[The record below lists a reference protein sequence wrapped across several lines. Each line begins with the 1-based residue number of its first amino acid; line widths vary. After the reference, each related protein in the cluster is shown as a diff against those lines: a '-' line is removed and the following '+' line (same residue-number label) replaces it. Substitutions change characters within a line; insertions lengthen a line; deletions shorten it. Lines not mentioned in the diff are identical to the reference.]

1 MQVEFDEI
9 SGGPKSIMAL
19 GKFLSPPVADQNA
32 SPYEP
37 VARFVDT
44 NRKLF
49 GHESAALKPG
59 KSRVTREDTSAHNG
73 MKTVVWQ
80 QELDGIPFFQTT
92 LRANLTKNGELVAI
106 GGNYLSD
113 PEKAAEGSAAKRKE
127 LIQKQPVPA
136 TKAVS
141 LAAQN
146 IGTKLNETGVS
157 AKGGAQ
163 GVERKQSFTAPAISD
178 TSASLVWVPMTPDS
192 AELAWDVTIMSTQLG
207 EMFRVLV
214 DAENGEVLVR
224 QSLTNY
230 ISNATYRVY
239 AKNSNKQPYDSPT
252 PFSPGHATPLTSQ
265 PAEVASELVTIDALN
280 TTASP
285 NGWINDGMTETLGN
299 NVDAHT
305 DFDAAP
311 NSPDLPRPTSATR
324 NFDFP
329 VNFAAAPNAYH
340 NAAVINLFY
349 LSNWA
354 HDKMY
359 ELGFT
364 ESAGNFQNNN
374 FGRGGFGSDAVQADA
389 QDGSGTN
396 NANFSTPSDGSPGRI
411 QMYIFTGPVPD
422 VDGDLDSEI
431 IIHEYTHGL
440 SNRLVGGGV
449 GISANQT
456 QGMGEGWSDFY
467 AMSLLSESGD
477 NINGN
482 YAAAG
487 YATRQFSSLTENY
500 YYGIRRYPYSTDL
513 TKNPLTFKDIDPS
526 QASTHPGIAR
536 SSIIGNTANE
546 VHNEGE
552 VWCVMLWEMRA
563 NLITQR
569 GYAAGNQMALQ
580 LVTDAMKLCPANP
593 NFLQSRDAIVQ
604 ADLVDNAGANSGSI
618 WAAFAKRGLGAGAT
632 SPSSSS
638 TSGVVESYNIPDNL
652 AIAPFGGFAAI
663 GQTGSPITPGS
674 QIFTLNNSGASNLN
688 WTVSNS
694 QPWLTLSSSGGTL
707 APGTS
712 ATLTATFN
720 PATNSL
726 APGSYA
732 DTIIFT
738 NSASGAT
745 LPRSVNLTIEPQYTS
760 VFWEPFE
767 TGTLASAWTITGTST
782 HRTLVTTANAPHAG
796 AYHLTMDSSV
806 NDSYSRNEATLTL
819 DLAGRSN
826 LSLSFWVKMFN
837 DEANAPATN
846 PFTTGA
852 DFDGVAISNDGGNTW
867 YEIQDLRAISNTWQK
882 IQLDLDAAL
891 AARGLSYTS
900 NFKIRF
906 NHYDN
911 FTISTDGFAFDDI
924 LVAQAFTNSLALT
937 VPDSAT
943 EGDAPVTATVFIT
956 PPPAADTL
964 VTLTSSTAEA
974 TVPSTVTVQ
983 AGTESV
989 DFLISPTDDD
999 AMDGS
1004 QTSMITASAPTF
1016 ANVSKTFTV
1025 HDNETSSLTIDV
1037 PDSAIEG
1044 SSPLTGVI
1052 TASTPVDAAVS
1063 VTLSSDSPS
1072 VRVPANVTI
1081 PAGSST
1087 AQFSL
1092 TLPNDHQINGSRPVA
1107 ISALVAGWTAGND
1120 SITILDDETSILSVG
1135 LPALREGDSGQT
1147 GNVTISGTLATDLT
1161 VNLACSDTTEMTV
1174 PATVVI
1180 PAGQTIASIPLTVI
1194 NDPETDGSQPVTLTA
1209 TASGFPQA
1217 SATRDVEDNDAHHF
1231 TVTPIPGSIL
1241 RNSPVAVSVSAKD
1254 VNDVIIT
1261 NFAGV
1266 MNFTAQDISQTP
1278 VTMTPNSSNAFVN
1291 GVLSTQLTFTSY
1303 GNGVSLTVTD
1313 SSGHSG
1319 TSNLFNVTSGPLD
1332 HFSWSPITPPQYVDA
1347 PFQATLRASD
1357 VAGNPVTSYTGHPV
1371 LDAIASD
1378 TVEILSWTAY
1388 SDNSA
1393 AGEYVQTKQAISNH
1407 FSNFHETSTTTSD
1420 ATTLAGL
1427 LVGKNVFLIV
1437 EQEDGSSS
1445 TLAALGTAWA
1455 AVLNNFVNSGGTVIA
1470 CSNTNYEHLIL
1481 THSGLLDL
1489 TPSSSPT
1496 SITVIKSLETP
1507 VNANVPV
1514 PFSGSYLHTYTTT
1527 NGTVDLQTVANEPVV
1542 ISRVIGAGRVVM
1554 LGTDFYTIGTGMDRV
1569 LANAVSLATQSSP
1582 VTLPVSPLNTGN
1594 FTAGEWTGSISIPFS
1609 ATSVKLRATAG
1620 PQTADS
1626 NSFPV
1631 NLVQP
1636 DTPLGSGI
1644 GLSVPSQVSEG
1655 DGVINGTVSLTPAI
1669 PASSDVVVNLRS
1681 KSPAKVSVPTTV
1693 TIHAGESS
1701 ATVPLNIL
1709 DDPFVDGPKNVI
1721 ITASSIEDPEV
1732 QAVVQV
1738 IDNDGGNI
1746 GLAVPAAAQEN
1757 SGSVAGTVTLSAPA
1771 LAAQV
1776 ISLASDLPSAAQ
1788 VPASIVISRGAT
1800 SGLFSITIPDD
1811 GIVDGDQT
1819 AHLSATLSGWADAA
1833 ADLLVQDNENRNLT
1847 VSVPPL
1853 LRETD
1858 TPKTGTVSLSGNA
1871 AADLIISLSSSNTAE
1886 VTVPSSVTIPMG
1898 QSSASFAVT
1907 VHDNLIADGPQ
1918 AFTITA
1924 NAATFISGDAS
1935 GTVRD
1940 NEAHHFTFAVIGSP
1954 ELKNGPVPAVITARD
1969 PQGAVMT
1976 EFNSPVTLSANSNSG
1991 PLAVSP
1997 ATGGTFL
2004 NGVWSGSVQINALA
2018 SNVILTVSDGNGHTG
2033 SSNSFDLING
2043 AIDHFVWS
2051 PFPSPQMLDTPFTTT
2066 IRAVDDDGVTV
2077 TGYNGIANL
2086 FVLASSLNGT
2096 IGSGNI
2102 PFAYG
2107 INTYPHDSR
2116 SDSLYTAAELGGAS
2130 RISALSFNI
2139 TSVPATGE
2147 TLTNWTIRLKHT
2159 SQTSLAGVTGWDN
2172 TGWTI
2177 VYRASPV
2184 ISAGGWVTFNFTT
2197 PFDYDGTSN
2206 LLVDCSMDR
2215 NTSNNVYSYVQAT
2228 STSNVQSV
2236 YGASNSTN
2244 GDPLTWS
2251 GSTPGLNASYQRP
2264 NLRISTI
2271 EELPI
2276 RPSRSGS
2283 FTNGVWTGQISVPV
2297 AQNNLAAKA
2306 VAGPIT
2312 GISNSFDVSSAPLS
2326 SGSGA
2331 IVFAEDFESGSLN
2344 PAWWT
2349 STGTGTFRTMVTS
2362 SYSPHGGVNHMTMDS
2377 TSSIARNEA
2386 TLTVNLAGRTGAVL
2400 KFWAAGYNDEPNGP
2414 PASPFIGGADFDGV
2428 AISADG
2434 TTWWEVQGL
2443 RSLPST
2449 YGQFSVDLDAA
2460 VAAVG
2465 ISYGS
2470 EFKIRFNQYDDFPLT
2485 TDGIVIDD
2493 ILVTANPLSGFAF
2506 DVPEQVSEADGIANA
2521 SVSLDAVAITDTIIS
2536 LSSSAPAKITVP
2548 ASVTVPA
2555 GQLSASFDLTIIN
2568 DGIADGNR
2576 TIAITGA
2583 FQGNTARSVQV
2594 MVVDDEILPFS
2605 LTTPAT
2611 LMEGASGQTGTL
2623 TLGAPAS
2630 GVITIDLSSSDTT
2643 ELAVPATV
2651 VFQPGQ
2657 TVATF
2662 PITVV
2667 DDTQIDGTKSATIT
2681 ASVPGWT
2688 NASAEILVTDNEN
2701 HNLTLSGPYSGY
2713 EGTTSTG
2720 TVSISGTLPTA
2731 LTISLS
2737 SSNPAQFGVPASLTI
2752 PAGQTSVTFTATVV
2766 DDTANDGTQP
2776 VTISAS
2782 SATFTTT
2789 STTAYAYDNDIH
2801 HFGIS
2806 TIASP
2811 QKSGVPFSLTVSAQD
2826 INNSIITVSNA
2837 AFSFTASGNNGAM
2850 AVTPAGSIILSSGS
2864 WTGTASCAAADN
2876 NVRVAASG
2884 GVISGI
2890 SNSFDVQLSPAI
2902 ALNPTSIALTLNQ
2915 GQSTTRNLTITNS
2928 GGGSLIWNTAT
2939 SSSLAE
2945 IVGNGPVY
2953 EKTEISNADKTES
2966 SLTTDPTTVHTE
2978 VRAPGVTSEAL
2989 ANLTLQ
2995 SALNNLNL
3003 NNSLVRSAIPN
3014 RYAFTEGV
3022 TGTNITDGGGDMYDG
3037 GNYLGSNLG
3046 SYINYSENS
3055 IANNALLGSGGQ
3067 YFTRKLDGLWV
3078 FAADVNGLGYFE
3090 VTGNLGADG
3099 GGSTDSAILSVVR
3112 EGVTYRGFV
3121 KRVYGT
3127 TDPSVNHLIIT
3138 TDNGSVTHE
3147 VSTDTNNDYHRITG
3161 LAGVTRIYHL
3171 VYAGTSGTYIGNTA
3185 ALNIMNTFLDTI
3197 NAPDWIAPSPSS
3209 GSVSASSSQNVT
3221 LAIDAAN
3228 LTQGT
3233 YNRTLVVT
3241 SNDPSHPSV
3250 SVALT
3255 LTVTGGANLSVS
3267 PASSLAATGP
3277 RGGPFTPTS
3286 QTYTL
3291 SNSGGQPLTWAV
3303 SKTST
3308 WLTLSSSGG
3317 TLNPGAST
3325 SVTASLNTIVN
3336 TLPSGAFNDTVTFT
3350 NNTNGLGDTTRP
3362 IGLTVTPFGELS
3374 VAPALAL
3381 DASGPFGG
3389 PFVPDSKVYTLTNT
3403 GDAPLNWTATQT
3415 TAPWLNLSNNAGTL
3429 APGAST
3435 TVTATISAA
3444 ATSPGSYAATLTFT
3458 NTSNAHG
3465 TTTRAASLSISL
3477 MAQALLPEP
3486 SITGG
3491 TSNTVFWN
3499 PVSGADAY
3507 EVQASSDPAFANV
3520 TSSGWIAGGPHTFNG
3535 LIDGTSYYYRAR
3547 ARRALF
3553 ESPWSPSATSRQDAS
3568 PPAVVITTPQLTSSS
3583 EAALAGLASDSSGIS
3598 NLTINS
3604 VSALTSNGFS
3614 NWNTGTSALSPGW
3627 NNFNLIASD
3636 NAIPSNTLQLT
3647 HSIYRI
3653 TPGSDADSDGL
3664 PDSWEVAHQLD
3675 PFGAAG
3681 NSGALG
3687 DIDKDGVPNLLELAF
3702 GLNPTV
3708 PDTTGTPRVTTATNP
3723 ADNQSYL
3730 VLTYRRLLSPAELTY
3745 LIEVSSDSANWS
3757 SSSSNYEE
3765 IGSPSPT
3772 GDGLTE
3778 TVSVRIKPA
3787 IGTSGHSGR
3796 FVRVKVLAN

>member
-1 MQVEFDEI
+1 MIVVSAFVSWWVVAHLDQKEAPPAAQVHAAEPQKPPPAIVNPPPQEQDHLPNTDARLAKEAPPNPQPQREAALAELRLSVPGVQVEFDEV
-9 SGGPKSIMAL
+9 SGGPKSIMAV
-19 GKFLSPPVADQNA
+19 GKFLSPPLAGQNA
-32 SPYEP
+32 DPHEP
-37 VARFVDT
+37 VARFVDAHHT
-44 NRKLF
+44 LF

-59 KSRVTREDTSAHNG
+59 KSRVSREDTSAHNG
-73 MKTVVWQ
+73 MRTVVWQ
-80 QELDGIPFFQTT
+80 QELDGIPFFQTI
-92 LRANLTKNGELVAI
+92 LRANLTKNGELISI

-127 LIQKQPVPA
+127 LIEKPPVSA

-146 IGTKLNETGVS
+146 IGTRLNESSVS
-157 AKGGAQ
+157 ATKGAQ
-163 GVERKQSFTAPAISD
+163 GVERKQSFTAPLISD
-178 TSASLVWVPMTPDS
+178 TSASLTWVPMTQDS
-192 AELAWDVTIMSTQLG
+192 AELAWDVTIMSTRLG

-214 DAENGEVLVR
+214 DVENGEVLTR
-224 QSLTNY
+224 HSLTDY

-239 AKNSNKQPYDSPT
+239 ARNSNKQPYDSPT

-265 PAEVASELVTIDALN
+265 PAEVASELVTIDALD

-285 NGWINDGMTETLGN
+285 NGWINDGLTETLGN

-305 DFDAAP
+305 DFDATP

-329 VNFAAAPNAYH
+329 VNFAAAPNAYK
-340 NAAVINLFY
+340 NAAVTNLFY
-349 LSNWA
+349 LSNWI
-354 HDKMY
+354 HDRMY

-374 FGRGGFGSDAVQADA
+374 FGRGGSGNDALQADA

-396 NANFSTPSDGSPGRI
+396 NANFSTPSDGSPGRM
-411 QMYIFTGPVPD
+411 QMYIFTGPMPD

-431 IIHEYTHGL
+431 VIHEYTHGL

-477 NINGN
+477 NVNGN
-482 YAAAG
+482 YAAGG
-487 YATRQFSSLTENY
+487 YATRQFSSLTQNY

-526 QASTHPGIAR
+526 QASSHPGIPR
-536 SSIIGNTANE
+536 SPIIGNTANE

-552 VWCVMLWEMRA
+552 VWCVILWDLRA

-569 GYAAGNQMALQ
+569 GYAVGNQMALQ
-580 LVTDAMKLCPANP
+580 LVTDAMKLCPTNP
-593 NFLQSRDAIVQ
+593 NFLQSRDAIIQ
-604 ADLVDNAGANSGSI
+604 ADLVDNAGANSDSI

-638 TSGVVESYNIPDNL
+638 SIGVVESYNIPDNL
-652 AIAPFGGFAAI
+652 GIAPYGGFVAT
-663 GQTGSPITPGS
+663 GQTGGAITPGA
-674 QIFTLNNSGASNLN
+674 QIFTLNNSGVSNLN
-688 WTVSNS
+688 WTASKS
-694 QPWLTLSSSGGTL
+694 QAWLTLSSSGGTL
-707 APGTS
+707 APGVST
-712 ATLTATFN
+712 TLTATFN
-720 PATNSL
+720 PATHSL
-726 APGSYA
+726 VPGSYA

-745 LPRSVNLTIEPQYTS
+745 LPRSVDLTIEPQYTP

-767 TGTLASAWTITGTST
+767 TGTLASAWTITGTGT

-796 AYHLTMDSSV
+796 VYHLAMDSSV

-867 YEIQDLRAISNTWQK
+867 YEIQDLRSISNTWQK

-924 LVAQAFTNSLALT
+924 LVAQAFTNSLAIT
-937 VPDSAT
+937 APDSAT
-943 EGDAPVTATVFIT
+943 EGDAPVTATLFIT
-956 PPPAADTL
+956 PPPASDTL
-964 VTLTSSTAEA
+964 ITLSSSTAEA

-989 DFLISPTDDD
+989 NFLISPTDDGIL
-999 AMDGS
+999 DGS
-1004 QTSMITASAPTF
+1004 QTSVLTASAPPF

-1025 HDNETSSLTIDV
+1025 HDNEMASLAIDV
-1037 PDSAIEG
+1037 PDSAFEG

-1052 TASTPVDAAVS
+1052 TVSTPVEDAVS

-1072 VRVPANVTI
+1072 VTVPSNVTI

-1092 TLPNDHQINGSRPVA
+1092 ALPNDHQINGSRTVA
-1107 ISALVAGWTAGND
+1107 ISAIVAGWTAGND
-1120 SITILDDETSILSVG
+1120 SITILDDEASILSVG
-1135 LPALREGDSGQT
+1135 LPALREGDIGKT
-1147 GNVTISGTLATDLT
+1147 GNITISGTLATDLT
-1161 VNLACSDTTEMTV
+1161 INLACSDTTEMTV
-1174 PATVVI
+1174 PATVTI
-1180 PAGQTIASIPLTVI
+1180 PAGQTIASVPLAVI
-1194 NDPETDGSQPVTLTA
+1194 NDAETDGSQPVTLTA
-1209 TASGFPQA
+1209 IANGFPQA
-1217 SATRDVEDNDAHHF
+1217 SAIGSVDDNDAHHF
-1231 TVTPIPGSIL
+1231 TITPIPGSIL
-1241 RNSPVAVSVSAKD
+1241 RNSPVAVSVTAKD
-1254 VNDVIIT
+1254 VNDAIIT
-1261 NFAGV
+1261 NFSGL
-1266 MNFTAQDISQTP
+1266 MSFTAQDISQTP
-1278 VTMTPNSSNAFVN
+1278 ATLTPNSSNAFVN

-1303 GNGVSLTVTD
+1303 GNGVSLTVMD
-1313 SSGHSG
+1313 PSGHSG
-1319 TSNLFNVTSGPLD
+1319 TSNPFDVTSGPLD
-1332 HFSWSPITPPQYVDA
+1332 HFIWSPIAHPQYIDA

-1357 VAGNPVTSYTGHPV
+1357 VAGNPVSSYAGHPA
-1371 LDAIASD
+1371 LNAIASD

-1407 FSNFHETSTTTSD
+1407 FTNFHETSTTTSD

-1470 CSNTNYEHLIL
+1470 CSNTNYEHLLL
-1481 THSGLLDL
+1481 TNSGLLDV
-1489 TPSSSPT
+1489 TPVGSPT
-1496 SITVIKSLETP
+1496 SITVIKSLQTP

-1514 PFSGSYLHTYTTT
+1514 PFTGSYLHTYTTT

-1542 ISRVIGAGRVVM
+1542 ISRTIGAGRVVM
-1554 LGTDFYTIGTGMDRV
+1554 IGTDFYTTGTGMDRA

-1582 VTLPVSPLNTGN
+1582 VTLPVSPVITGN
-1594 FTAGEWTGSISIPFS
+1594 FIEGEWTGSISIPFS
-1609 ATSVKLRATAG
+1609 ATSVKLRATDS
-1620 PQTADS
+1620 PKTADS

-1631 NLVQP
+1631 NSVQL

-1644 GLSVPSQVSEG
+1644 SLSLPSQVTEG
-1655 DGVINGTVSLTPAI
+1655 DGVVNGTVNLTPVI
-1669 PASSDVVVNLRS
+1669 PASSDIVVNLAS
-1681 KSPAKVSVPTTV
+1681 KSPAKITVPTTV
-1693 TIHAGESS
+1693 TILAGESS
-1701 ATVPLNIL
+1701 ATVPINIL
-1709 DDPFVDGPKNVI
+1709 DDPFIDGRKSVI
-1721 ITASSIEDPEV
+1721 ITASSIGNPEV
-1732 QAVVQV
+1732 QSAVQV
-1738 IDNDGGNI
+1738 IDNDGGN
-1746 GLAVPAAAQEN
+1746 LQLTVPATTQEN
-1757 SGSVAGTVTLSAPA
+1757 SGSVAGTVTLSTPA

-1776 ISLASDLPSAAQ
+1776 ISLASDLPTAAQ
-1788 VPASIVISRGAT
+1788 VPVSIVISRGAI

-1819 AHLSATLSGWADAA
+1819 AHLSATLPGWTNAES
-1833 ADLLVQDNENRNLT
+1833 DLLVQDNESRNLT
-1847 VSVPPL
+1847 VAVPPVM
-1853 LRETD
+1853 RETD
-1858 TPKTGTVSLSGNA
+1858 TPKTGTVTLGGNA
-1871 AADLIISLSSSNTAE
+1871 AADLMISLSSSNTAE
-1886 VTVPSSVTIPMG
+1886 VTVPASVIIPMG
-1898 QSSASFAVT
+1898 QSSVSFAVT
-1907 VHDNLIADGPQ
+1907 VHDDPIADGPQ
-1918 AFTITA
+1918 AFTVTA
-1924 NAATFISGDAS
+1924 SAASFISGEAS

-1940 NEAHHFTFAVIGSP
+1940 NEAHHFTFAAIGSP
-1954 ELKNGPVPAVITARD
+1954 ELKKGPVPAVITARD
-1969 PQGAVMT
+1969 SQGAIMT
-1976 EFNSPVTLSANSNSG
+1976 EFNSPITLSATSDSG
-1991 PLAVSP
+1991 ALAVSP
-1997 ATGGTFL
+1997 GIGGAFL
-2004 NGVWSGSVQINALA
+2004 NGVWSGSIQINAVA
-2018 SNVILTVSDGNGHTG
+2018 SNVILNVSDGNGHTG
-2033 SSNSFDLING
+2033 SSNSFDLIDG
-2043 AIDHFVWS
+2043 AIARFEWD
-2051 PFPSPQMLDTPFTTT
+2051 PIPSQQMLDTDFTAT

-2086 FVLASSLNGT
+2086 FVLASSLHGT
-2096 IGSGNI
+2096 IDSGNT

-2107 INTYPHDSR
+2107 INTYSHDSR
-2116 SDSLYTAAELGGAS
+2116 SNSLYTAAELGGTS

-2139 TSVPATGE
+2139 TSVPSAGE

-2159 SQTSLAGVTGWDN
+2159 SQTSLAGVTNWDN
-2172 TGWTI
+2172 TGWTT
-2177 VYRASPV
+2177 VYRASPA
-2184 ISAGGWVTFNFTT
+2184 ISASGWVTFNFTT

-2206 LLVDCSMDR
+2206 LIVDCSMDR
-2215 NTSNNVYSYVQAT
+2215 NTSAGIYTYVQST
-2228 STSNVQSV
+2228 TTSNVLSIS
-2236 YGASNSTN
+2236 GASNSTN

-2251 GSTPGLNASYQRP
+2251 GSTPGVNASYQRP

-2283 FTNGVWTGQISVPV
+2283 FSNGVWTGQISIPV
-2297 AQNNLAAKA
+2297 AQNGLATKA
-2306 VAGPIT
+2306 VAGTIT
-2312 GISNSFDVSSAPLS
+2312 GTSNSFDVSNAPLS

-2377 TSSIARNEA
+2377 TSTIARNEA
-2386 TLTVNLAGRTGAVL
+2386 TLTVNLTGRTGAVL

-2465 ISYGS
+2465 INYGS
-2470 EFKIRFNQYDDFPLT
+2470 DFKIRFNQYDDFPLT

-2493 ILVTANPLSGFAF
+2493 ILITANPLSGFAF
-2506 DVPEQVSEADGIANA
+2506 DVPKQVSEADGSANA
-2521 SVSLDAVAITDTIIS
+2521 SVSLDSVAATDTIIY

-2555 GQLSASFDLTIIN
+2555 GQISASFDLTIID

-2576 TIAITGA
+2576 MIAITGA
-2583 FQGNTARSVQV
+2583 SQGNTARSVQV
-2594 MVVDDEILPFS
+2594 MVADDEILPFS
-2605 LTTPAT
+2605 LTVPTTAI
-2611 LMEGASGQTGTL
+2611 EGAGGQTGTL

-2630 GVITIDLSSSDTT
+2630 GIITIDLSSSDTT
-2643 ELAVPATV
+2643 ELTVPATV

-2657 TVATF
+2657 TVVTF
-2662 PITVV
+2662 PIAVV
-2667 DDTQIDGTKSATIT
+2667 DDAQIDGTQSATIT
-2681 ASVPGWT
+2681 ASVPRWRDAT
-2688 NASAEILVTDNEN
+2688 ADMLVTDNEN

-2720 TVSISGTLPTA
+2720 TVSLSGTLPTA
-2731 LTISLS
+2731 LTITLN
-2737 SSNPAQFGVPASLTI
+2737 SSNPAQFSVPATLTI
-2752 PAGQTSVTFTATVV
+2752 PAGQTSVTFAATVV
-2766 DDTANDGTQP
+2766 DDAATDGTQL

-2782 SATFTTT
+2782 SPTFTIA
-2789 STTAYAYDNDIH
+2789 STTAYAYDNDVH

-2811 QKSGVPFSLTVSAQD
+2811 QKSGVPFSMTVSARD
-2826 INNSIITVSNA
+2826 INNSVITVSSA
-2837 AFSFTASGNNGAM
+2837 VVTLSASGNNGTM
-2850 AVTPAGSIILSSGS
+2850 AVTPAGNITLSSGS
-2864 WTGTASCAAADN
+2864 WTGNASCAAADA
-2876 NVRVAASG
+2876 NVRITAAGG
-2884 GVISGI
+2884 GVSGI
-2890 SNSFDVQLSPAI
+2890 SNSFEVQLSPAI
-2902 ALNPTSIALTLNQ
+2902 AINPTGIAITLNQ
-2915 GQSTTRNLTITNS
+2915 GQSTTRNLTITNT
-2928 GGGSLIWNTAT
+2928 GGGSLIWNITT
-2939 SSSLAE
+2939 SSSLSE
-2945 IVGNGPVY
+2945 IVSNGPAY
-2953 EKTEISNADKTES
+2953 EKAAASTVDKTES
-2966 SLTTDPTTVHTE
+2966 PLATDPSTIHTE
-2978 VRAPGVTSEAL
+2978 SRAPGVASEAL

-3022 TGTNITDGGGDMYDG
+3022 TGTSITDGGGDMYDG
-3037 GNYLGSNLG
+3037 GNYLGSNIG
-3046 SYINYSENS
+3046 SYLNYSENVIVNS
-3055 IANNALLGSGGQ
+3055 ALLGTGGQ

-3078 FAADVNGLGYFE
+3078 FAADVNGLSYFE
-3090 VTGNLGADG
+3090 ITGNLGADG

-3112 EGVTYRGFV
+3112 DGVTYRGFV

-3138 TDNGSVTHE
+3138 TDNGNVTHE
-3147 VSTDTNNDYHRITG
+3147 VSTDTNNDYHRVTG
-3161 LAGVTRIYHL
+3161 LTGVTRIYHL

-3197 NAPDWIAPSPSS
+3197 SAPDWVSPSPSS
-3209 GSVSASSSQNVT
+3209 GSVSAGISQNVT
-3221 LAIDAAN
+3221 LAIDATN
-3228 LTQGT
+3228 LTQGI
-3233 YNRTLVVT
+3233 YNRNLVVT
-3241 SNDPSHPSV
+3241 SNDPSSSFPSV
-3250 SVALT
+3250 PLT

-3267 PASSLAATGP
+3267 PASSLASTGP

-3308 WLTLSSSGG
+3308 WLTLSSNGG
-3317 TLNPGAST
+3317 SLNPGAST
-3325 SVTASLNTIVN
+3325 SVTASLNTGVN
-3336 TLPSGAFNDTVTFT
+3336 TLPSGAFNETVTFT
-3350 NNTNGLGDTTRP
+3350 NTTNGLGDVTRP
-3362 IGLTVTPFGELS
+3362 IALTVTPFGELS
-3374 VAPALAL
+3374 VTPALAL

-3389 PFVPDSKVYTLTNT
+3389 PFLPDNRIYTLTNT
-3403 GDAPLNWTATQT
+3403 NNTPLN
-3415 TAPWLNLSNNAGTL
+3415 
-3429 APGAST
+3429 
-3435 TVTATISAA
+3435 
-3444 ATSPGSYAATLTFT
+3444 
-3458 NTSNAHG
+3458 
-3465 TTTRAASLSISL
+3465 
-3477 MAQALLPEP
+3477 
-3486 SITGG
+3486 
-3491 TSNTVFWN
+3491 
-3499 PVSGADAY
+3499 
-3507 EVQASSDPAFANV
+3507 
-3520 TSSGWIAGGPHTFNG
+3520 
-3535 LIDGTSYYYRAR
+3535 
-3547 ARRALF
+3547 
-3553 ESPWSPSATSRQDAS
+3553 
-3568 PPAVVITTPQLTSSS
+3568 
-3583 EAALAGLASDSSGIS
+3583 
-3598 NLTINS
+3598 
-3604 VSALTSNGFS
+3604 
-3614 NWNTGTSALSPGW
+3614 
-3627 NNFNLIASD
+3627 
-3636 NAIPSNTLQLT
+3636 
-3647 HSIYRI
+3647 
-3653 TPGSDADSDGL
+3653 
-3664 PDSWEVAHQLD
+3664 
-3675 PFGAAG
+3675 
-3681 NSGALG
+3681 
-3687 DIDKDGVPNLLELAF
+3687 
-3702 GLNPTV
+3702 
-3708 PDTTGTPRVTTATNP
+3708 
-3723 ADNQSYL
+3723 
-3730 VLTYRRLLSPAELTY
+3730 
-3745 LIEVSSDSANWS
+3745 
-3757 SSSSNYEE
+3757 
-3765 IGSPSPT
+3765 
-3772 GDGLTE
+3772 
-3778 TVSVRIKPA
+3778 
-3787 IGTSGHSGR
+3787 
-3796 FVRVKVLAN
+3796 